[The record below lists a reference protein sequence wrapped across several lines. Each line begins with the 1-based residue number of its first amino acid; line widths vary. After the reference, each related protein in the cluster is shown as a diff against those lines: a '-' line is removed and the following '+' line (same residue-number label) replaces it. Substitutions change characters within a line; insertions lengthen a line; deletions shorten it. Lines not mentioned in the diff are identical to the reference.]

1 MSQFESIDKVLKEG
15 RLSVQKL
22 RENSNL
28 LEQPTNE
35 QDTKQDETL
44 KKNRQNQKNKQDR
57 IGKDE
62 LYKDR
67 SNSNSGGKS
76 KSTKYLDLKNQRTKY
91 NVLKNKQGVYKPSIA
106 SAKAK
111 MGERLTNITK
121 PPNRKAVQQ
130 NALNASPGRMKK
142 LNKAIKRAE
151 RFEPGSGK
159 ERTIKL
165 ASGKTEVKKF
175 DKDYRTRILDRIT
188 KNQEGKIDTSKAG
201 RIARMKAGI
210 SAKSPTIPSK
220 TGKGRIPMPGA
231 PNEVD
236 FATGGKGV
244 SGKLG
249 KRTDQAVKNRLAGSR
264 DSDLGKVSKNELNRA
279 RRQQAAYDKQVR
291 INQAKLKTP
300 GGAKYY
306 TGKNTPLNKPV
317 LGRSDFNLQK
327 VYDDLSTELGGK
339 DARKRGKNQPSYAQ
353 VKAEI
358 DKKYPVKRTKT
369 GLIPD
374 KSSGAYGSANDRVAV
389 SADGKTRIKAP
400 NYDEL
405 KKNRKKIIKK
415 IKNIV
420 KDKPSTNNLYDPLK
434 TKIPKIEPVKS
445 FIKTPP
451 KLEPLVKTA
460 TKSKPLFARIA
471 TKMPK
476 SLARTGKVGLAIGG
490 AALLYTAL
498 KGDKKSK
505 KPTPLPIVTPPP
517 SKTAFRD
524 APIKLRL
531 GSKEKEMPTASNPTA
546 NTTRLNSLTNRALL
560 AKQNRNS

>member
-28 LEQPTNE
+28 LEQPTNQ
-35 QDTKQDETL
+35 QDTKQDDIL
-44 KKNRQNQKNKQDR
+44 KKNRQNRNN
-57 IGKDE
+57 KDE

-67 SNSNSGGKS
+67 SNPNSGGKS

-121 PPNRKAVQQ
+121 PPNPKAVQQ

-142 LNKAIKRAE
+142 LNKAITRAA

-244 SGKLG
+244 NQKGI
-249 KRTDQAVKNRLAGSR
+249 RTDQAVRNRLAGSR

-306 TGKNTPLNKPV
+306 TGKNTPLNKGV
-317 LGRSDFNLQK
+317 FGLGSGSNLQK
-327 VYDDLSTELGGK
+327 VYDDLSSETSGK
-339 DARKRGKNQPSYAQ
+339 DARIRGKNQPSYAQ

-400 NYDEL
+400 NYNEL
-405 KKNRKKIIKK
+405 KRNNKKIIKK

-434 TKIPKIEPVKS
+434 TKIPTIKPVKS

-476 SLARTGKVGLAIGG
+476 TLARTGKVGLALGG

-524 APIKLRL
+524 APINLRL
-531 GSKEKEMPTASNPTA
+531 GSKEKGMPTASNPTA

>member
-44 KKNRQNQKNKQDR
+44 KKNRQNRNN
-57 IGKDE
+57 KDE

-67 SNSNSGGKS
+67 SNPNSGGKS

-121 PPNRKAVQQ
+121 PPNPKAVQQ

-142 LNKAIKRAE
+142 LNKAIARAA

-210 SAKSPTIPSK
+210 SAKSPTIQGADKRPARFVN
-220 TGKGRIPMPGA
+220 GKQYGGGRLPMPGA

-236 FATGGKGV
+236 FSTGGKGV
-244 SGKLG
+244 NKKGIQ
-249 KRTDQAVKNRLAGSR
+249 TDRAVINRMGR
-264 DSDLGKVSKNELNRA
+264 DASKEEIA
-279 RRQQAAYDKQVR
+279 KAKRQQAAYDKQVKA
-291 INQAKLKTP
+291 NQAKLKTP

-306 TGKNTPLNKPV
+306 TGKNTPLNKGV
-317 LGRSDFNLQK
+317 FGLGSGSDLQK
-327 VYDDLSTELGGK
+327 VYDDLSSETSGK
-339 DARKRGKNQPSYAQ
+339 DARIRGKNQPSYAQ

-400 NYDEL
+400 NYNEL
-405 KKNRKKIIKK
+405 KRNNKKIIKK

-434 TKIPKIEPVKS
+434 TKIPTIKPVKS

-460 TKSKPLFARIA
+460 TKSKPLLAKIA
-471 TKMPK
+471 TKIPK
-476 SLARTGKVGLAIGG
+476 SLARTGKVGLALGG

-517 SKTAFRD
+517 SKKDFED
-524 APIKLRL
+524 APINLRL
-531 GSKEKEMPTASNPTA
+531 GSKEKGMPTASNPTA

-560 AKQNRNS
+560 AKQNRNT

>member
-15 RLSVQKL
+15 RLELQEIKKKFSTPPDPWGEDDGKN
-22 RENSNL
+22 NSNVL
-28 LEQPTNE
+28 T
-35 QDTKQDETL
+35 DTEKNVNKER
-44 KKNRQNQKNKQDR
+44 KKKFPDGDDGKVKINKNKT
-57 IGKDE
+57 K
-62 LYKDR
+62 
-67 SNSNSGGKS
+67 NTN
-76 KSTKYLDLKNQRTKY
+76 TKYLDLKNQRTKY

-121 PPNRKAVQQ
+121 PPNRKAVQK
-130 NALNASPGRMKK
+130 NALNATAGGITKF
-142 LNKAIKRAE
+142 NKALKRSE
-151 RFEPGSGK
+151 RFEPGYG
-159 ERTIKL
+159 
-165 ASGKTEVKKF
+165 VKGG
-175 DKDYRTRILDRIT
+175 KDYRTRILDRIT

-244 SGKLG
+244 NQKGI
-249 KRTDQAVKNRLAGSR
+249 RTDQAVKNRLAGSR

-327 VYDDLSTELGGK
+327 VYDDLSTETGGK
-339 DARKRGKNQPSYAQ
+339 DFRKRGKNQPTYAD
-353 VKAEI
+353 VKAEL
-358 DKKYPVKRTKT
+358 DKKYPVKQGKT

-374 KSSGAYGSANDRVAV
+374 KSTGAYGSAN
-389 SADGKTRIKAP
+389 
-400 NYDEL
+400 EL
-405 KKNRKKIIKK
+405 KKITKKKIQRLKPK
-415 IKNIV
+415 VTTGKNLLN
-420 KDKPSTNNLYDPLK
+420 KGFKTGTQGLLKPNKFARIMS
-434 TKIPKIEPVKS
+434 KIPK
-445 FIKTPP
+445 
-451 KLEPLVKTA
+451 A
-460 TKSKPLFARIA
+460 
-471 TKMPK
+471 
-476 SLARTGKVGLAIGG
+476 GKVGLAIGG
-490 AALLYTAL
+490 AALLYSAL
-498 KGDKKSK
+498 KGDNKSK
-505 KPTPLPIVTPPP
+505 NPGGGPIALPPP
-517 SKTAFRD
+517 PKNTFKNY
-524 APIKLRL
+524 PISLTL
-531 GSKEKEMPTASNPTA
+531 GSKKKEMPTASNPTA
-546 NTTRLNSLTNRALL
+546 NTTRLNSLTNQALL

>member
-67 SNSNSGGKS
+67 SNPNSGGKS

-130 NALNASPGRMKK
+130 NALNASPGRMAKF
-142 LNKAIKRAE
+142 NKALKRAE
-151 RFEPGSGK
+151 RFEPGYG
-159 ERTIKL
+159 
-165 ASGKTEVKKF
+165 VKGG
-175 DKDYRTRILDRIT
+175 KDYRTRILDRIT

-236 FATGGKGV
+236 FSTGGKGV

-249 KRTDQAVKNRLAGSR
+249 KRTDQAVRNRLAGSR

-306 TGKNTPLNKPV
+306 TGKDTPLNKPV
-317 LGRSDFNLQK
+317 LGRSDMNMQK
-327 VYDDLSTELGGK
+327 VYDDLSTETGGK
-339 DARKRGKNQPSYAQ
+339 DSRIRGKNQSSYAQ

-400 NYDEL
+400 NYNEL

>member
-28 LEQPTNE
+28 LEQPTNQ

-44 KKNRQNQKNKQDR
+44 KKNRQNRNN
-57 IGKDE
+57 KDE

-67 SNSNSGGKS
+67 SNPNSGGKS

-121 PPNRKAVQQ
+121 PPNPKAVQQ

-142 LNKAIKRAE
+142 LNKAIARAA

-210 SAKSPTIPSK
+210 SAKSPTIATK
-220 TGKGRIPMPGA
+220 IIGKDGKPQRIPMPGA

-244 SGKLG
+244 NQKGI
-249 KRTDQAVKNRLAGSR
+249 RTDQAVRNRLAGSR

-434 TKIPKIEPVKS
+434 TKIPTIKPVKS

-460 TKSKPLFARIA
+460 TKSKPLLAKIA
-471 TKMPK
+471 TKIPK
-476 SLARTGKVGLAIGG
+476 SLARTGKVGLALGG

-524 APIKLRL
+524 APINLRL

-560 AKQNRNS
+560 AKQNRNT

>member
-1 MSQFESIDKVLKEG
+1 TDRAVINRMGRDASKE
-15 RLSVQKL
+15 
-22 RENSNL
+22 E
-28 LEQPTNE
+28 
-35 QDTKQDETL
+35 
-44 KKNRQNQKNKQDR
+44 
-57 IGKDE
+57 I
-62 LYKDR
+62 
-67 SNSNSGGKS
+67 
-76 KSTKYLDLKNQRTKY
+76 
-91 NVLKNKQGVYKPSIA
+91 
-106 SAKAK
+106 AKAK
-111 MGERLTNITK
+111 
-121 PPNRKAVQQ
+121 
-130 NALNASPGRMKK
+130 
-142 LNKAIKRAE
+142 
-151 RFEPGSGK
+151 
-159 ERTIKL
+159 
-165 ASGKTEVKKF
+165 
-175 DKDYRTRILDRIT
+175 
-188 KNQEGKIDTSKAG
+188 
-201 RIARMKAGI
+201 
-210 SAKSPTIPSK
+210 
-220 TGKGRIPMPGA
+220 
-231 PNEVD
+231 
-236 FATGGKGV
+236 
-244 SGKLG
+244 
-249 KRTDQAVKNRLAGSR
+249 
-264 DSDLGKVSKNELNRA
+264 
-279 RRQQAAYDKQVR
+279 RQQAAYDKQVKA
-291 INQAKLKTP
+291 NQAKLKTP

-306 TGKNTPLNKPV
+306 TGKNTPLNKGV
-317 LGRSDFNLQK
+317 FGLGSGSDLQK
-327 VYDDLSTELGGK
+327 VYDDLSSETSGK
-339 DARKRGKNQPSYAQ
+339 DARIRGKNQPSYAQ

-434 TKIPKIEPVKS
+434 TKIPTIKPVKS

-460 TKSKPLFARIA
+460 TKSKPLLAKIA
-471 TKMPK
+471 TKIPK
-476 SLARTGKVGLAIGG
+476 SLARTGKVGLALGG

-517 SKTAFRD
+517 SKTDFRD

-560 AKQNRNS
+560 AKQNRNT